1 VGFEQD
7 ENFEEVP
14 EEEAGRVLRV
24 FRAFPAGG
32 TGAARTAQQRFAMK
46 ALSWVR
52 GRGGLAAG
60 DLAREL
66 QEGLGDMAWADKG
79 WRGLAQ
85 AQALWV
91 ASGSCQKLAKALGE
105 CAQHVGE
112 PLEREMLLV
121 RAALQMLVTAR
132 VPTALPGRVRL
143 CVELRAEYSKILGA
157 QLDLQSPMMQYLD
170 FFMKAVLKGSG
181 PLAHV
186 VHTNYRPLLDADP
199 TIASWSE
206 NVIDVLEGRV
216 RAGPGGSGGIA
227 DMMKALMG
235 G

>member
-1 VGFEQD
+1 MPD
-7 ENFEEVP
+7 
-14 EEEAGRVLRV
+14 EEAARVLRV
-24 FRAFPAGG
+24 FRAFVPDG
-32 TGAARTAQQRFAMK
+32 TGALRTAKQRFAMK

-52 GRGGLAAG
+52 GGGGLAAG
-60 DLAREL
+60 DLARGL
-66 QEGLGDMAWADKG
+66 QEGLGDMAWADKE

-85 AQALWV
+85 AQAFWV
-91 ASGSCQKLAKALGE
+91 ASGSCKRLAKALGV
-105 CAQHVGE
+105 CARYVPG

-143 CVELRAEYSKILGA
+143 CVELRAEYYKVLKEPPIGPCA
-157 QLDLQSPMMQYLD
+157 LDLQSPLMQYLD
-170 FFMKAVLKGSG
+170 FFLKAVQKGSG
-181 PLAHV
+181 PLAQV

-206 NVIDVLEGRV
+206 AVIDVLEGRT
-216 RAGPGGSGGIA
+216 RAAPGGPGGHA
-227 DMMKALMG
+227 DMMKGLMG